1 MRNPPKWARN
11 SALGAAFLS
20 TFALAGVAFA
30 QQAPQSERCKAP
42 QHQQQAKKENGEAAA
57 TNGIDSSKLA
67 DCSGIL
73 QPPATGD
80 SGMVTPAPEDGK
92 TPVIPPGD
100 LPNGQGQPES
110 K

>member
-1 MRNPPKWARN
+1 M
-11 SALGAAFLS
+11 
-20 TFALAGVAFA
+20 AGVAFA

-80 SGMVTPAPEDGK
+80 SGMVTPAPEGGK

-100 LPNGQGQPES
+100 VPNGQGQPES